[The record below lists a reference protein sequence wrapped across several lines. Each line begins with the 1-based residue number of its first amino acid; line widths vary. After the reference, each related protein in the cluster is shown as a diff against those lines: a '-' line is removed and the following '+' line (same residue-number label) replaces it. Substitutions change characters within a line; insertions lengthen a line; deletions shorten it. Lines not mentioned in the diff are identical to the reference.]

1 MKKIL
6 GWALIVIGL
15 VSIWGSWSYGYGI
28 EAQITMAVVAAVG
41 LWLVLKNKSASTP
54 TPPTPPTPPT
64 Q

>member
-15 VSIWGSWSYGYGI
+15 VSVWGSWSYGYGI
-28 EAQITMAVVAAVG
+28 EAQITMVVVAAVG

-54 TPPTPPTPPT
+54 PTPPAPPA